1 MSRKNASTKWT
12 DSELREIQR
21 LIRRYN
27 TKRRRTLKNDLIA
40 AYQPEAIKM
49 KDIKSLSKKSARIQI
64 NNMKRYLKKGMENVR
79 VGKGGAIAS
88 KYQIETARAEVKRIN
103 RARAKEMERLAPSS
117 AKGNVHIIEEANL
130 RPMKFNFNANTQEGW
145 KRFMKSARKQAA
157 PGYWD
162 KRDEQYKQNYLS
174 AMQHEGL
181 PGWLIDFVGTLSP
194 RQVVDALYDDPTLEI
209 GYVYS
214 PTDLANKT
222 EQIKNHW
229 SKYTNVNL
237 DDVEEAYNK
246 AYQEA
251 FDANKDKDLDTLLNA
266 ARSAANTAARK
277 ALSSAVHG

>member
-1 MSRKNASTKWT
+1 MPRKNASTKWT

-21 LIRRYN
+21 LIHRYN
-27 TKRRRTLKNDLIA
+27 AKRRRALRNDLIA
-40 AYQPEAIKM
+40 AYQPEAIQM

-130 RPMKFNFNANTQEGW
+130 RPMKFNFNQNTQEGW

-181 PGWLIDFVGTLSP
+181 PGWLIQYVETLSP
-194 RQVVDALYDDPTLEI
+194 RTVVDALYDDPVLAI
-209 GYVYS
+209 GYLYS
-214 PTDLANKT
+214 STDIANKT
-222 EQIKNHW
+222 EQLKNHW
-229 SKYTNVNL
+229 GKYTHVNL
-237 DDVEEAYNK
+237 DNVEEAYNN
-246 AYQEA
+246 AYSEA
-251 FDANKDKDLDTLLNA
+251 FEANKDKDLETLLNA

-277 ALSSAVHG
+277 ALYSAVHG